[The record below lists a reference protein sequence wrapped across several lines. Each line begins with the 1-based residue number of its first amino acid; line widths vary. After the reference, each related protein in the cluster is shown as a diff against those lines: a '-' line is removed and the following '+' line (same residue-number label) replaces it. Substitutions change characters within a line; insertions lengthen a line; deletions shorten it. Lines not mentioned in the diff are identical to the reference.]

1 MLPYPH
7 YAQTCQIPTLRGGMI
22 LAVWQT
28 PEWDAI
34 IVENIQR
41 IRSERSLK
49 IGDVAW
55 GLYQA
60 TGEEWDDNRAYRL
73 LSGDRGRRFKWAEV
87 VALAEALST
96 TIFDLVLP
104 TNETGADFNKLS
116 RAFGMHPV
124 ELVASQR
131 DSTKRETR
139 MRHNTMWALQ
149 YHPRVKTILDQG
161 KAEAQSLVEQGEL
174 GADDVIERTRELAGA
189 ETLLMIHRAFKNRYS
204 SDTLLDKSYLEV
216 DEGGAPGY
224 HGEKTALIILTELG
238 MLDKTNEG

>member
-1 MLPYPH
+1 
-7 YAQTCQIPTLRGGMI
+7 

-41 IRSERSLK
+41 IRGERSLK

-60 TGEEWDDNRAYRL
+60 TGEQWDDNRAYRL

-87 VALAEALST
+87 VALAEALSA

-116 RAFGMHPV
+116 RAFGMHPMD
-124 ELVASQR
+124 LVTDQR
-131 DSTKRETR
+131 DSTLRETR
-139 MRHNTMWALQ
+139 MRHNIGWALQ

-161 KAEAQSLVEQGEL
+161 KAQAQSLVEQGEL
-174 GADDVIERTRELAGA
+174 GADDVIERMREEAATETRKLTFNAWNKRQ
-189 ETLLMIHRAFKNRYS
+189 L
-204 SDTLLDKSYLEV
+204 SDTLKRKANLEV
-216 DEGGAPGY
+216 DEGQARGY
-224 HGEKTALIILTELG
+224 NNEKTALIILTELG